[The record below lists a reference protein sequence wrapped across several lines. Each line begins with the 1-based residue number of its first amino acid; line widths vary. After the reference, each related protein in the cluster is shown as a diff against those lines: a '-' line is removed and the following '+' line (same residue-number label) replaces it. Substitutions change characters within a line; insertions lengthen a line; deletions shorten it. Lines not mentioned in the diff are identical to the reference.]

1 MKMKM
6 KMKTKMKMTLT
17 TKHSLALG
25 SLLSVVFLFMVSPTA
40 ISGGGHDHG
49 APSLDE
55 EHAHEE
61 SEAANVVTQF
71 NEYTELFLEFPPLVV
86 NEKSTFVTHFTTT
99 ADFKPI
105 INGTLDV
112 VLKDGEKTMA
122 RFKVREPARKGIF
135 LPDVVPN
142 KAGQFNVLLE
152 LNSIGM
158 VSVHDIGLVT
168 VFPTKAKAYVELE
181 AEEGEITYLKEQQ
194 WVNPYAVT
202 KASNANLRSSVPGFG
217 TVSPPLNEF
226 SIIRAADDGYFKS
239 DQFFTAGSDV
249 TTGDLLGQLIPRL
262 GEDSDVGDLII
273 ETQKAKSEFELA
285 QADVKRLEKLFES
298 GVVSEKSLQ
307 EAQKHLEDSQVE
319 YNTTQSRVN
328 QRTSGQGTSGFQIRS
343 PINGSV
349 LETHVLPG
357 SFIREGD
364 ALFTVSGNETR
375 WLKVQVPEVFG
386 AKIQKTSGVWFE
398 HGNELISLI
407 TNENATLINTS
418 EQVIHPTRTI
428 ETVLAYSADFWPG
441 IMGSRLPVNVFV
453 GQPEKKLAIPV
464 TSIVDD
470 SGVPVVYVQK
480 NGESFERRVVS
491 IGIRDGSMVEITGGL
506 KTDEWVV
513 SKGAYFVKLA
523 SASGD
528 SIGHGHAH

>member
-1 MKMKM
+1 MIS
-6 KMKTKMKMTLT
+6 T
-17 TKHSLALG
+17 
-25 SLLSVVFLFMVSPTA
+25 PA

-49 APSLDE
+49 APSSNED
-55 EHAHEE
+55 HAHEE

-71 NEYTELFLEFPPLVV
+71 NEHTELFLEFPPLVV

-112 VLKDGEKTMA
+112 VLKDGEKTVA
-122 RFKVREPARKGIF
+122 RFRVREPARKGIF

-142 KAGQFNVLLE
+142 KAGQFNVILE
-152 LNSIGM
+152 LNSNGM
-158 VSVHDIGLVT
+158 LSMHNIGLVT
-168 VFPTKAKAYVELE
+168 VYPTNTAAQIELE

-202 KASNANLRSSVPGFG
+202 KATKAKLRPSVPGFA

-226 SIIRAADDGYFKS
+226 SIIRAAEDGYFKS

-273 ETQKAKSEFELA
+273 ESQKAKSEFQLA
-285 QADVKRLEKLFES
+285 QADVKRLAKLVES
-298 GVVSEKSLQ
+298 GAVSERSFQ
-307 EAQKHLEDSQVE
+307 QAQKHSEDSQVE
-319 YNTTQSRVN
+319 YNTTQSRLN
-328 QRTSGQGTSGFQIRS
+328 QRANGQGTSGFQIRS
-343 PINGSV
+343 PINGSI

-364 ALFTVSGNETR
+364 ALFTVSGNDTR
-375 WLKVQVPEVFG
+375 WLKVQVPEVYG
-386 AKIQKTSGVWFE
+386 AKVQQTSGVWFKQGE
-398 HGNELISLI
+398 ELISLI
-407 TNENATLINTS
+407 SNENATLINTS
-418 EQVIHPTRTI
+418 QQVIHPSRTI
-428 ETVLAYSADFWPG
+428 ETVLAYAADSWSG
-441 IMGSRLPVNVFV
+441 IIGSRMPVNVFV
-453 GQPEKKLAIPV
+453 GQPEEKLAIPV
-464 TSIVDD
+464 TSIIDD
-470 SGVPVVYVQK
+470 SGIPVVYVQK
-480 NGESFERRVVS
+480 TGESFERRVIS
-491 IGIRDGSMVEITGGL
+491 IGITDGNRVEITDGL
-506 KTDEWVV
+506 NAHEWVV